1 MARVLLMKPID
12 QEYYIIAPNLG
23 LGYLASSKKRRTLC
37 GNIGLWTVKNRLRRF

>member
-23 LGYLASSKKRRTLC
+23 LGYLASLKETDIMWKYWTLD
-37 GNIGLWTVKNRLRRF
+37 G